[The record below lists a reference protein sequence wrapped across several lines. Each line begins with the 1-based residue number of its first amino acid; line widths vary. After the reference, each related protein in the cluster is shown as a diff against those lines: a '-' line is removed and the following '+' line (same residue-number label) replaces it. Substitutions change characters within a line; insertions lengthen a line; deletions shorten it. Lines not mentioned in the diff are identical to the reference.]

1 MGSIGFARS
10 IAGVTAI
17 CVRYIDAIN
26 QIKSVLNVDDK
37 APDELTIE
45 IDLSGLDWKLWDKP
59 HLIEKWKGL
68 LA

>member
-1 MGSIGFARS
+1 
-10 IAGVTAI
+10 
-17 CVRYIDAIN
+17 
-26 QIKSVLNVDDK
+26 VLNVDDK